1 MSEPSTDER
10 EALLAE
16 HDRQVAERAWDL
28 GNAAGGSRV
37 RRQWSDEP
45 GLPDAENPYRA
56 DTLAARPAVDVEGI
70 ARVLRRHRKATHM
83 GGRGLWEITCVCDW
97 TSGHLPIGEDDE
109 AHRAHQAQSVVA
121 YLAGESRD
129 H

>member
-56 DTLAARPAVDVEGI
+56 DSLAARPAVDVEGI
-70 ARVLRRHRKATHM
+70 ARVLAQHEWWPISGTCRCGWMETDSTGRH
-83 GGRGLWEITCVCDW
+83 E
-97 TSGHLPIGEDDE
+97 S
-109 AHRAHQAQSVVA
+109 HQAEAVLA
-121 YLAGESRD
+121 YRAGDSRD
-129 H
+129 R